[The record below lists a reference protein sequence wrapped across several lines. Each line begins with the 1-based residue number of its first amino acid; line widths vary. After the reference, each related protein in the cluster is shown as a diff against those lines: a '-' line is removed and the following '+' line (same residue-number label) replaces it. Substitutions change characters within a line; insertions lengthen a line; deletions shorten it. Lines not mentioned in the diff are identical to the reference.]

1 MKINNTSKYGLV
13 LILIAIFT
21 FVVSPIIVD
30 AKGSFGGSRSR
41 SSSGR
46 SFGGSRGSGGS
57 SFGSSRSKSYSRPSS
72 PSPSFGRSSSTPS
85 SRSYSTPRSSFGGT
99 RLNSGQD
106 YTRSYGIPRQSTPM
120 SLRNNQG
127 VNQNYVVHNYG
138 GRGDGF
144 MMGYMMGSIPF
155 MWHTPFH
162 PAYYYSR
169 PSYVTNPDGTV
180 EVYPPTFSY
189 MTLFFTI
196 VIIGGIVLLVV
207 VAIRRRRMYSES
219 NSSFS

>member
-1 MKINNTSKYGLV
+1 MKIRQTSGNG
-13 LILIAIFT
+13 LILLLFTMFSFVFLPFIA
-21 FVVSPIIVD
+21 D
-30 AKGSFGGSRSR
+30 AKGSFGGSRGGG
-41 SSSGR
+41 GR
-46 SFGGSRGSGGS
+46 SFGGSRGGGGS
-57 SFGSSRSKSYSRPSS
+57 FGGSRSKSYSRPS
-72 PSPSFGRSSSTPS
+72 TPS
-85 SRSYSTPRSSFGGT
+85 YGKSSPSRSYSTPKSSFGGN
-99 RLNSGQD
+99 RLNSKQD
-106 YTRSYGIPRQSTPM
+106 YTRSYGVPRQSTPM
-120 SLRNNQG
+120 QLRNSQG
-127 VNQNYVVHNYG
+127 ANQNYVVHNYG

-189 MTLFFTI
+189 GTLFFTI
-196 VIIGGIVLLVV
+196 LIVGGIIFVIVL
-207 VAIRRRRMYSES
+207 IIKRRRKGYDSNFES

>member
-1 MKINNTSKYGLV
+1 MKNNSASTNGFL
-13 LILIAIFT
+13 LILLTIFT
-21 FVVSPIIVD
+21 FVLSPVIAD
-30 AKGSFGGSRSR
+30 AKGSFGGSRGGS
-41 SSSGR
+41 R
-46 SFGGSRGSGGS
+46 SFGGSRGGGS
-57 SFGSSRSKSYSRPSS
+57 SFGSSRSKSYSRPSA
-72 PSPSFGRSSSTPS
+72 PSSSYNRPSSTP
-85 SRSYSTPRSSFGGT
+85 SRSYSTPRSSFGGN
-99 RLNSGQD
+99 RMNSGQD

>member
-1 MKINNTSKYGLV
+1 
-13 LILIAIFT
+13 
-21 FVVSPIIVD
+21 
-30 AKGSFGGSRSR
+30 
-41 SSSGR
+41 
-46 SFGGSRGSGGS
+46 
-57 SFGSSRSKSYSRPSS
+57 
-72 PSPSFGRSSSTPS
+72 
-85 SRSYSTPRSSFGGT
+85 
-99 RLNSGQD
+99 
-106 YTRSYGIPRQSTPM
+106 
-120 SLRNNQG
+120 
-127 VNQNYVVHNYG
+127 
-138 GRGDGF
+138 
-144 MMGYMMGSIPF
+144 MGYMMGSIPF

-219 NSSFS
+219 NSSFSWANSTQYKGRDPTMVHALFCAIVSDKQSQKLLFCPTKSNFFFERLF